1 MTPVDEEHWEN
12 LGWNA
17 QQLAKS
23 GRLAE
28 AESVA
33 RSIPA
38 AAEFTG
44 YFHEKVS
51 AFIEIGRGLLAA
63 GRQQDAAAML
73 AEAEQMARTL
83 RNGGM
88 WHEAYALADIADLWR
103 NAGQT
108 DETLRLWRAAVAATQ
123 VGVTDTSK
131 LLARI
136 ARSLWSMGLEGE
148 AREVARL
155 LPTGYPWGKLPE

>member
-1 MTPVDEEHWEN
+1 VTPKDEQHWEDV
-12 LGWNA
+12 GCNA

-23 GRLAE
+23 ARLAE
-28 AESVA
+28 AEGAA

-38 AAEFTG
+38 AAELTG

-51 AFIEIGRGLLAA
+51 AFIEVGRALLVA
-63 GRQQDAAAML
+63 GRQQDAATIL

-88 WHEAYALADIADLWR
+88 WQEAYALADIADIWR
-103 NAGQT
+103 SAGHT

-123 VGVTDTSK
+123 VGVTDTWQ

-136 ARSLWSMGLEGE
+136 ARNLWSMGLEAE
-148 AREVARL
+148 AHEVARL
-155 LPTGYPWGKLPE
+155 LPAGYPWGELPE